1 MPGWSATAVA
11 GNARVLDPKRQCRP
25 VSWRAL
31 TRSPGPAPHHVP
43 SCAHAPV
50 AHLRG
55 VPSLPPCVSQ
65 GIQRLIKGKAPHEL
79 GNQTSSSTTTSTV
92 QPQCVIKCALQCVIR
107 CALRPTPEE
116 LLPNTAL
123 HEGSSLCV
131 RDAGSWCRAA
141 CENHPFL
148 TTVSL

>member
-1 MPGWSATAVA
+1 MHTPAYRRLDMYMYYALMNSA
-11 GNARVLDPKRQCRP
+11 
-25 VSWRAL
+25 
-31 TRSPGPAPHHVP
+31 
-43 SCAHAPV
+43 
-50 AHLRG
+50 
-55 VPSLPPCVSQ
+55 
-65 GIQRLIKGKAPHEL
+65 
-79 GNQTSSSTTTSTV
+79 V
-92 QPQCVIKCALQCVIR
+92 QPNCQALWRSIGSVLSLSAAQGTLLEDLARKVPTRLALGINKQCVIKCALQFVIR